1 MQSPPKKLQGDIISR
16 LKIMTASM
24 NIAEKRVPQ
33 DGRIQVK
40 VGDERRQV
48 LAVENIITGER
59 LPVEWGGI
67 RLRIDPV
74 RDPALLFRCMA

>member
-1 MQSPPKKLQGDIISR
+1 MRVEEGAFGRYGVRAAIALSR
-16 LKIMTASM
+16 EPHEFWFPLS
-24 NIAEKRVPQ
+24 
-33 DGRIQVK
+33 DIQVS